1 VRVTPHLRGERRPR
15 GRHLSQSASHLI
27 PLEPVLPRRRPL
39 TVALL
44 LGTVI
49 AGLTVRF
56 VPLGLPPPIV
66 KYGGSTL
73 WALMI
78 YWVVSAL
85 LPSWRIRTV
94 ALLAAT
100 LATATEFLKLF
111 HSPPLDAFRHT
122 LAGVV
127 LLGRFFSV
135 WDLIAYW
142 LAISIGALVDRRLRS
157 LP

>member
-1 VRVTPHLRGERRPR
+1 
-15 GRHLSQSASHLI
+15 
-27 PLEPVLPRRRPL
+27 
-39 TVALL
+39 VALL

-49 AGLTVRF
+49 AGLTIRF
-56 VPLGLPPPIV
+56 VPLGLPPAIV

-73 WALMI
+73 WALAI
-78 YWVVSAL
+78 YWVVSTL
-85 LPSWRIRTV
+85 LPSWRMCTV

-100 LATATEFLKLF
+100 LATAIEFLKLF

-157 LP
+157 